1 MTQQDRHGLLSE
13 KVTKQHVQFDP
24 VKKICKCAESLEATS
39 VIALL

>member
-1 MTQQDRHGLLSE
+1 MGLLSE